1 MGIPICAA
9 GHPRLVAAT
18 LGPAGRVT
26 NSPTVLAGAVASTHL
41 DRTLRL
47 ALRAWQAYNSAMT
60 RTLRIGLA
68 AGALI
73 LLVVGGVL
81 AAPSERGRDR
91 MAPVAASHQ
100 PASPGQVETQDEDE
114 NEDGTPS
121 QEVLDRVVGRL
132 ADAGITTDAETVAGL
147 AADHGV
153 GGAVRLLAWAD
164 ASGMSTA
171 ELADMF
177 ASGMGWGQIAAELD
191 LHPGIGSIMGNA
203 GGNGNGLGLGRANA
217 PGQQKQQ

>member
-1 MGIPICAA
+1 M
-9 GHPRLVAAT
+9 
-18 LGPAGRVT
+18 
-26 NSPTVLAGAVASTHL
+26 N
-41 DRTLRL
+41 
-47 ALRAWQAYNSAMT
+47 

-68 AGALI
+68 AGALV

-114 NEDGTPS
+114 DGAPS
-121 QEVLDRVVGRL
+121 QLVLDRVVGRL
-132 ADAGITTDAETVAGL
+132 ADAGITTDADTVAEL

-153 GGAVRLLAWAD
+153 GGAVRLLAWAH
-164 ASGMSTA
+164 ASGMSTS

-177 ASGMGWGQIAAELD
+177 ASGMGWGEIAAELD

-203 GGNGNGLGLGRANA
+203 GGNGNGNGLGLGRANA
-217 PGQQKQQ
+217 PGQQKTR